1 MPAALPTIN
10 KMKSMYSCLT
20 FPWKSRRVITGSGTY
35 MEFNKLIYETCKLL
49 DEEKWIYSEL
59 CIRISDVLLFI
70 FLYRRNVRKFKGY

>member
-1 MPAALPTIN
+1 
-10 KMKSMYSCLT
+10 
-20 FPWKSRRVITGSGTY
+20 